1 MQHAQMAQIQQLR
14 TDTKTLI
21 SSLLEA
27 AKDKET
33 FESVLLP
40 MKQIPEM
47 PSTPELSPRKV
58 KAKQHPLL
66 NRSVYTPSKSV
77 THIKSTPKQ
86 IKDIKKRI
94 QLKVTKPKQNID
106 ILNQEDEFFE
116 DLNRFRKLF
125 PQQFTREMYYRAKI
139 DRATTRGSWNDH
151 LEITPVKLWQLAALW
166 IRLIPQFFVSRL
178 LISDR
183 LFQG

>member
-1 MQHAQMAQIQQLR
+1 MQNAQQIHQLR
-14 TDTKTLI
+14 TDTKRLI

-40 MKQIPEM
+40 IKQIPEM

-58 KAKQHPLL
+58 KANQHHLL
-66 NRSVYTPSKSV
+66 HRSAYTPSKSV

-86 IKDIKKRI
+86 TKEIKKRI
-94 QLKVTKPKQNID
+94 QLKVSKPNQNID
-106 ILNQEDEFFE
+106 ILNQDDDFFE

-125 PQQFTREMYYRAKI
+125 PQQFTREM
-139 DRATTRGSWNDH
+139 
-151 LEITPVKLWQLAALW
+151 
-166 IRLIPQFFVSRL
+166 
-178 LISDR
+178 
-183 LFQG
+183 